1 MDSSSSTIRMV
12 RRPAMAVKGRQ
23 AGAPRPTVVVAAA
36 AGTAVVLAT
45 AVVVGVVIV
54 PGVDAAGA
62 RVVHAAARRAGAAR
76 VVRVLG
82 LITGAGDVHA
92 ALGGCL
98 SGRRLPATAG
108 VVRVLGLVTGA
119 GDVDTRLVVVVGVG
133 ARGVVLRRGRVLDG
147 LGDRVRG
154 RDRVVGALGSHHD
167 GGEDAEEGDSENECE
182 CSTHG
187 HHDRAGVVKRSPGAR
202 QGSVRTR

>member
-82 LITGAGDVHA
+82 LVTGAGDVHA

-108 VVRVLGLVTGA
+108 VVCVLGLVARA
-119 GDVDTRLVVVVGVG
+119 GDVHAALGVVIS
-133 ARGVVLRRGRVLDG
+133 ALALGVVLDRGGALDG
-147 LGDRVRG
+147 VGHGLGA
-154 RDRVVGALGSHHD
+154 DRVVGALRSHHD
-167 GGEDAEEGDSENECE
+167 GGEDSEEGDSEYECE

-187 HHDRAGVVKRSPGAR
+187 HHPRATAVNGSPGER
-202 QGSVRTR
+202 QGSVRSR